1 MEWKKGKAEDE
12 KDRDVGDEGQ
22 LCTCTDQ
29 QKHRYRC
36 RTKKMRSYRIM
47 IRCIAWRGIICYYC
61 EPEGEL
67 LVSVRKIVCRTFK
80 SYLSVCLS
88 MCVPVNNAVRYNLP
102 VLSAI

>member
-1 MEWKKGKAEDE
+1 MAFNGHLNIKRWNGKRGKQKTKKT
-12 KDRDVGDEGQ
+12 DVGDEDDEGQ

-67 LVSVRKIVCRTFK
+67 LVSVRKANAELFK
-80 SYLSVCLS
+80 SYLSVCV
-88 MCVPVNNAVRYNLP
+88 CK
-102 VLSAI
+102 